1 MARKLQDRLALAR
14 FKTQHGMSNESFR
27 VVEARVGSSF
37 KRKRPSSSLDSSS
50 DTSSSISEHQF
61 FPSTLGSSPL
71 SAPIFSDA
79 IRAPESS
86 QGFRKSSIFQPAFV
100 HPESPLASRKRNR
113 ATTMA
118 APRIQTTRNSWKTKH
133 SLPESSP
140 TYPHT
145 RAHFPSS
152 QEPSASFA
160 SGTST
165 IPNSPNF
172 DHRSDDEDHDLPT
185 HSFQP
190 SQVRPTSPRTP
201 PPTRHRSN
209 RQLKINGN
217 GGEAAAEAL
226 MFLATSPSPANPGV
240 KSIVYPPSTPPS
252 KTAGLQQSFMS
263 TPGGF
268 LTGGFSTPGQQFN
281 FADFVNVTPSPAQG
295 AFGSRTP
302 GPVIKSPLA
311 TKEARR
317 RLNFGNSLPLG
328 GSPNVSRGTISNGS
342 GLGME
347 LGGELVS

>member
-1 MARKLQDRLALAR
+1 M
-14 FKTQHGMSNESFR
+14 GNESFR
-27 VVEARVGSSF
+27 VVEARVGTSF

-50 DTSSSISEHQF
+50 DSSSSTSEHLF
-61 FPSTLGSSPL
+61 FPSNLGSSPL
-71 SAPIFSDA
+71 TAPIFSDDL
-79 IRAPESS
+79 RAPDSS
-86 QGFRKSSIFQPAFV
+86 QKFRKSSIFQPAFV

-118 APRIQTTRNSWKTKH
+118 APRLHTTRSSWKTSH

-140 TYPHT
+140 TYHH
-145 RAHFPSS
+145 RKVHFPSS

-172 DHRSDDEDHDLPT
+172 DHGSDNEDHDLPT
-185 HSFQP
+185 HSFRS
-190 SQVRPTSPRTP
+190 SQIRPISPRTP

-209 RQLKINGN
+209 RQIKINGN

-226 MFLATSPSPANPGV
+226 MFLATSPSPANLGV

-252 KTAGLQQSFMS
+252 KTAGLQSFVS

-302 GPVIKSPLA
+302 GPVKTPLA

-317 RLNFGNSLPLG
+317 RLNFDNLLLQG
-328 GSPNVSRGTISNGS
+328 GSPNVSRSTISKGS